1 MSKENL
7 LNDNE
12 LVQRFIAGDQ
22 NSLEILI
29 QRHKGR
35 VFSYILLIVKKQEL
49 AEDIFQ
55 ETFIKVIRSL
65 KKGKYTENGKFVS
78 WVLRISHNL
87 IIDHFRKEKL
97 KGTVS
102 NDSLDI
108 DIFNSRK
115 FSEDTIEDQMI
126 NTQILSEVKD
136 LIQELPEDQQQVII
150 MRHYLDLSFKE
161 IAEQTDVSIN
171 TALGRMRYALINL
184 RKLVEKKNLIL
195 TKVLTIVNTIKIR
208 RWRF

>member
-1 MSKENL
+1 MFMTNT

-12 LVQRFIAGDQ
+12 LVQEFIRGDQ

-29 QRHKGR
+29 RRHKNR
-35 VFSYILLIVKKQEL
+35 VFSYILLIVKNQEL

-65 KKGKYTENGKFVS
+65 KRGKYIENGKFVS

-102 NDSLDI
+102 NDSTEV
-108 DIFNSRK
+108 DIFNSQK
-115 FSEDTIEDQMI
+115 FSEATIEDQLVYD
-126 NTQILSEVKD
+126 QILFEVKE
-136 LIQELPEDQQQVII
+136 LINELPEDQQQVIY
-150 MRHYLDLSFKE
+150 MRHYMGLSFKE
-161 IAEQTDVSIN
+161 IADQTDVSIN

-184 RKLVEKKNLIL
+184 RKLIEKKNLIL
-195 TKVLTIVNTIKIR
+195 TKV
-208 RWRF
+208 

>member
-1 MSKENL
+1 MFRIKE

-12 LVQRFIAGDQ
+12 LVQRFIEGDQ

-29 QRHKGR
+29 HRHKNR
-35 VFSYILLIVKKQEL
+35 VYSYILLIVKNQEL

-65 KKGKYTENGKFVS
+65 KRGKYVENGKFVS

-97 KGTVS
+97 QGTVS
-102 NDSLDI
+102 NDSLEI
-108 DIFNSRK
+108 DVFNSNK
-115 FSEDTIEDQMI
+115 FSEDTIEDQMV
-126 NTQILSEVKD
+126 NSQILSEVKE
-136 LIQELPEDQQQVII
+136 LIKELPEDQQQVIY
-150 MRHYLDLSFKE
+150 MRHYMDMSFKE
-161 IAEQTDVSIN
+161 IADQTGVSIN

-184 RKLVEKKNLIL
+184 RKLIKQKKLIL
-195 TKVLTIVNTIKIR
+195 TRI
-208 RWRF
+208 

>member
-1 MSKENL
+1 MFRTNA

-12 LVQRFIAGDQ
+12 LVQKFINGDQ

-29 QRHKGR
+29 RRHKNR
-35 VFSYILLIVKKQEL
+35 VFSYILLIVKNQEL
-49 AEDIFQ
+49 AEDVFQ

-65 KKGKYTENGKFVS
+65 KKGKYTENGKFIS
-78 WVLRISHNL
+78 WVLRIAHNL

-102 NDSLDI
+102 SSKSDV
-108 DIFNSRK
+108 DIFNSQK
-115 FSEDTIEDQMI
+115 FAEDTIEDQMI
-126 NTQILSEVKD
+126 KTQILFEVKE
-136 LIQELPEDQQQVII
+136 LINELPEDQQQVII
-150 MRHYLDLSFKE
+150 MRHYMGLSFKE

-184 RKLVEKKNLIL
+184 RKLIEKKNLIL
-195 TKVLTIVNTIKIR
+195 TNV
-208 RWRF
+208 